1 MADRP
6 TITAAIIAL
15 DEQQNL
21 AELLPRLDWVDEI
34 VVVDGGSRDDTV
46 GLARTLGCRVSSHPM
61 DDFAAQRNR
70 ALRLATGDWVLSID
84 ADERPCPGLPAEI
97 HRRLIGNTQAAY
109 RISIRSW
116 IFGRRIR
123 LGGTQDD
130 RPVRLFRR
138 GAARWEGG
146 VHERLQIRG
155 RIGRLDGWLSH
166 HTMPDLHAFL
176 VKMHRYTSLE
186 ARARLA
192 AGRRPSWRDAWMA
205 PVRESF
211 RRLVW
216 KQGLLDGPQG
226 WAFCLLSG
234 LSEWILA
241 REHRRLWRAADSG
254 RAGVNPAGW
263 PVSIE
268 VPRSRCR
275 ATVA

>member
-1 MADRP
+1 MSNRP

-15 DEQQNL
+15 DEEQNL
-21 AELLPRLDWVDEI
+21 AELLPRLDWTDEI
-34 VVVDGGSRDDTV
+34 VVVDGGSRDGTV
-46 GLARTLGCRVSSHPM
+46 GLARTLGCRVVSHPL

-70 ALRLATGDWVLSID
+70 ALHAATGDWVLSID

-97 HRRLIGNTQAAY
+97 RRRLVHTSQTAL

-123 LGGTQDD
+123 RGGTQDD

-146 VHERLQIRG
+146 VHERLRVRG
-155 RIGRLDGWLSH
+155 RIGRLDGWLVH
-166 HTMPDLHAFL
+166 RTMPDLHAFL

-186 ARARLA
+186 AQARVA
-192 AGRRPSWRDAWMA
+192 AGRRPSWRDAWIA
-205 PVRESF
+205 PVRESL

-216 KQGLLDGPQG
+216 KQGLLDGPAG

-241 REHRRLWRAADSG
+241 REHRWLWGVPRFG
-254 RAGVNPAGW
+254 PAGVNPADRH
-263 PVSIE
+263 VSTE
-268 VPRSRCR
+268 GPRPRRR
-275 ATVA
+275 AIVA